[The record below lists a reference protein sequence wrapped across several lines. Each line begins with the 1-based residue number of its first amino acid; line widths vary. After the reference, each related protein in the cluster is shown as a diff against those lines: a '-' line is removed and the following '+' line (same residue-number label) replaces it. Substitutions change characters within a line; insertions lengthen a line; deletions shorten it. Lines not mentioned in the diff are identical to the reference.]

1 MCSFLLYAQ
10 SKKQNYI
17 KETLHL
23 DTNGASIENVS
34 YYDGL
39 GNLSEIVSTASGTS
53 DNVYTFKTYDSKG
66 RESKN
71 FYPTPIGSGLDFK
84 DYYSFVSAS
93 CNYYNDEYAFKQN
106 YYDDADHIVREDVA
120 GNNWHAHSAHNEF
133 SYETNTLSDKVIRY
147 DADPIAKSYYPEG
160 CLEKESAKDADGNE
174 VVIFKD
180 LDGNTILERRNRGI
194 LIMSMISWGSCVIS
208 CLPNIKKKRIWLL
221 MPISMI
227 MTNAEISFVKHYQV
241 LNTLSIGMT
250 RRDFLLMNKMLC

>member
-1 MCSFLLYAQ
+1 MVQVLKMLVIIMAWVICQRLYQQLLVRRIM
-10 SKKQNYI
+10 YI
-17 KETLHL
+17 PLRLMILRGVRVK
-23 DTNGASIENVS
+23 
-34 YYDGL
+34 
-39 GNLSEIVSTASGTS
+39 
-53 DNVYTFKTYDSKG
+53 
-66 RESKN
+66 

-93 CNYYNDEYAFKQN
+93 SNYYNDEYAFKQN

-180 LDGNTILERRNRGI
+180 LDGNTILERRNQGDTYYVYDKLGQLRYI
-194 LIMSMISWGSCVIS
+194 LS
-208 CLPNIKKKRIWLL
+208 PQYQEKRIWLL